1 MNEKGGKGDLRR
13 GERDFFTW
21 SMGWEPRGSKL
32 QSAGSAMVG
41 IWDVVGIVLCGV
53 TALEELPDEVIDY
66 QDQGASR

>member
-1 MNEKGGKGDLRR
+1 MRR